1 MKDRQAQRLAVLSVI
16 ISSIVVFTFFVV
28 SKEEFVKLAEAKE
41 TVTTFAGMSLYE
53 NLETIADERRM
64 EIEAELRQYLRVGLP
79 DNIKESDV
87 KMEADYVKRSLKI
100 EISNVAPSYLDNSPI
115 VGSCNHI
122 ADMNW
127 RYEAGKAYIELELD
141 AASEYTVNYE
151 NDQLVVKFIS
161 PKEIYD
167 KVIVVDAGHGGN
179 HPGTN
184 RNGIL
189 EKDITLDII
198 LYLKELLDD
207 SDIKVYYTRED
218 DSNPSFDERIQLANQ
233 MDADYFVSVHIN
245 ADEHSRESNGTE
257 VLYYTADERSR
268 KFAQLCTD
276 KVSAVLNS
284 RNRGIS
290 DGDSIYIVRNAK
302 VPVALIEVGF
312 ISNNTEFHLLCSDSY
327 KKKAAEG
334 IYQAI
339 LEAYENKTEN

>member
-1 MKDRQAQRLAVLSVI
+1 MKDRQAHRLAVLSVI
-16 ISSIVVFTFFVV
+16 ISSVVVFAFFVT

-41 TVTTFAGMSLYE
+41 TVTTFAGVSLYQ
-53 NLETIADERRM
+53 NLETVAEERRM
-64 EIEAELRQYLRVGLP
+64 EIEAELKQYLRVLLP
-79 DNIKESDV
+79 ENVKESDV
-87 KMEADYVKRSLKI
+87 KIETNYVKRTLSI
-100 EISNVAPSYLDNSPI
+100 EISDVEQSYLQTTPI

-122 ADMNW
+122 ADVNCW
-127 RYEAGKAYIELELD
+127 YEAGKANIELSLD
-141 AASEYTVNYE
+141 GAYEYEAGYE
-151 NDQLVVKFIS
+151 GNQLIVKFIS

-189 EKDITLDII
+189 EKDITLDIV
-198 LYLKELLDD
+198 LYLKELLDK
-207 SDIKVYYTRED
+207 SDIKAYYTRED
-218 DSNPSFDERIQLANQ
+218 DSNPSFEERVQLANQ
-233 MDADYFVSVHIN
+233 INADYFVSVHIN

-257 VLYYTADERSR
+257 VLYYTADERSK

-276 KVSAVLNS
+276 KVSEALNS
-284 RNRGIS
+284 RNRGVS
-290 DGDSIYIVRNAK
+290 NGDAIYIVRSAK

-312 ISNNTEFHLLCSDSY
+312 ISNNAEFSLLRSDSY